1 MSNHQ
6 LTTSLATLSLQ
17 IGSIQKMMPIFIEI
31 YQDAL
36 AGGEVKVSFS
46 ERQLEL
52 FAKIGHDMEIQLEK
66 IKADLRDLQ
75 AK

>member
-17 IGSIQKMMPIFIEI
+17 ISSIQKMMPIFIEI

-36 AGGEVKVSFS
+36 AGKEAKAHFTP
-46 ERQLEL
+46 RQLEL
-52 FAKIGHDMEIQLEK
+52 FAKIGHDMEIQVEK